1 MRLGQLARKL
11 SVRPA
16 QILDFLSSREIHIED
31 STNTK
36 VDDSQVPL
44 IVRHFAP
51 ETADK
56 ILSSGNLE
64 AADEVS
70 PLAEEPMPAIEQ
82 MPMEN
87 ASAEQQAD
95 NTGDTVVEL
104 IKAPK
109 VELAGLKVL
118 GKIELPEK
126 KKPEPKIET
135 EGSAESDKPAEL
147 GRQRNPRYQRPER
160 SKTPAKNPIAL
171 QRERE
176 ARETESRRLA
186 ELEREKQKRALHYRK
201 KVKEAPP
208 TKRVRMVEEPVEEL
222 PQAEL
227 REPPKTWWGKFMR
240 WLNT

>member
-16 QILDFLSSREIHIED
+16 QILAFLSSREIHIED
-31 STNTK
+31 STNTRIE
-36 VDDSQVPL
+36 DDHVPL
-44 IVRHFAP
+44 IVRHFSP
-51 ETADK
+51 ETADR
-56 ILSSGNLE
+56 ILSSGSLETLEDAPRVDQAISAKSDLPTEENTQLDQADGTVE
-64 AADEVS
+64 AAIEV
-70 PLAEEPMPAIEQ
+70 
-82 MPMEN
+82 
-87 ASAEQQAD
+87 
-95 NTGDTVVEL
+95 

-126 KKPEPKIET
+126 KKPEPKTET
-135 EGSAESDKPAEL
+135 EGSPESEKPTDMV
-147 GRQRNPRYQRPER
+147 RPRNPRYQRSDRP
-160 SKTPAKNPIAL
+160 KNPVKNPIAL

-176 ARETESRRLA
+176 TKEAEARKRA
-186 ELEREKQKRALHYRK
+186 ELEREKQKRASHYRK

-208 TKRVRMVEEPVEEL
+208 TKRVKMVEEEVEEL
-222 PQAEL
+222 PQSEL